1 MCNLISICQLQQQCL
16 PYCNTTIKLPWIRH
30 NESASTCSG
39 ICLWISYGNLKHFT
53 YACLPAWHRDMDMG
67 IRAIGQHSTEM
78 PITATVWGF
87 WLLVVSV
94 WLGKSLPWLPR
105 LDSRAEQANERA
117 NEPLPGGKAHS
128 ISVIAG
134 CPNPWR
140 PQVSIARQRF
150 AIQVASRRRL
160 RQHQHQRL
168 ILFVVVVIKTR
179 AEIYDSVR
187 IQLQFG
193 LSVFLSVCPGI
204 GSELGLLL
212 FLLLL
217 LLLFVLLF
225 AGWQWKWCNHIAHGS
240 CHCAF
245 ACCLQ
250 NNWFC
255 VHILDTNKQRTHTE
269 THSHTHTLT
278 LSLCVP
284 RSPTL
289 SAEAV
294 ENFWIKFNKAKA
306 F

>member
-1 MCNLISICQLQQQCL
+1 MKALRLVVGYAYEFL
-16 PYCNTTIKLPWIRH
+16 MATW
-30 NESASTCSG
+30 ST
-39 ICLWISYGNLKHFT
+39 LLMP
-53 YACLPAWHRDMDMG
+53 ACLPAWHRDMDMG

-105 LDSRAEQANERA
+105 QDSRAEQANERA
-117 NEPLPGGKAHS
+117 NERAVARRQGAFNQCYCRLSKSLAATSFHS
-128 ISVIAG
+128 QAAICHSSGEQETPSPA
-134 CPNPWR
+134 PAPAPR
-140 PQVSIARQRF
+140 PV
-150 AIQVASRRRL
+150 RRR
-160 RQHQHQRL
+160 RRHQNQSGNLWQRSHSTA
-168 ILFVVVVIKTR
+168 IWT
-179 AEIYDSVR
+179 VR
-187 IQLQFG
+187 
-193 LSVFLSVCPGI
+193 LSVPLSVCPGI

-269 THSHTHTLT
+269 THSHTLT

-284 RSPTL
+284 LSPTL